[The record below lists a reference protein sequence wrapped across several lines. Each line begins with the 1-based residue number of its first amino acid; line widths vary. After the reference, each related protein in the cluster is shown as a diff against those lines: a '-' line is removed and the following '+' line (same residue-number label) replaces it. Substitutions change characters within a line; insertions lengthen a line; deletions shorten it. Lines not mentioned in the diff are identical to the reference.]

1 MCRISQYTLEASEPL
16 VELITK
22 PVPAVTVPILANR
35 ASFSS
40 YFRGRGD
47 SPFSSNHIFSRNVGK
62 SRLCYSALNQ
72 CLWEELSRSV
82 HRCMCG
88 VWDRLKEKLKDASSA
103 FLAIVSFGYLVE
115 KLSGP
120 NFRFLL
126 NLINLGFSRLVR
138 AESAGSCTSNW

>member
-47 SPFSSNHIFSRNVGK
+47 SPFSSNHLSPAMSANPDCAILHSTSACGRNFPVVIAGA
-62 SRLCYSALNQ
+62 CAG
-72 CLWEELSRSV
+72 
-82 HRCMCG
+82 CG
-88 VWDRLKEKLKDASSA
+88 ID
-103 FLAIVSFGYLVE
+103 
-115 KLSGP
+115 
-120 NFRFLL
+120 
-126 NLINLGFSRLVR
+126 
-138 AESAGSCTSNW
+138 